1 MDNLKDP
8 TQYIVVT
15 LNNGAKF
22 VPLQQAEAIRRER
35 DELLMANKNLRTML
49 NMYQRCNHVD
59 NGTK

>member
-22 VPLQQAEAIRRER
+22 VPLQQAEAMRRER
-35 DELLMANKNLRTML
+35 DSLLIANKNLNTML
-49 NMYQRCNHVD
+49 KMYQRYNHVD